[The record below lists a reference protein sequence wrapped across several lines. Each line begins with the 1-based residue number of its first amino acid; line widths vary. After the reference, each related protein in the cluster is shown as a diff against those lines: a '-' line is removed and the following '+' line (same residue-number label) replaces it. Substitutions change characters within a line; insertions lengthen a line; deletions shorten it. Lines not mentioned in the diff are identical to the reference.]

1 MSRGWEL
8 AVVPIAVAVDGGDDE
23 GGDVDEEETGGR
35 EPVARVSFWRF
46 VARASSGLREGDGR
60 GLCILLGIF
69 HGVSR
74 PRWSP
79 TLSCTALT
87 LTLLVVG
94 YDNNNNDDDDDDDVD
109 DDSNDDGDG
118 DKDKDKA
125 IKVMFSRRRE
135 FQTRIPPKTSY
146 ACKKKK
152 KKKKKKRKK
161 KRKMMMKQKVQTMK
175 HKVDD
180 GDDDGG
186 DDVKGDRTDW
196 LALD

>member
-8 AVVPIAVAVDGGDDE
+8 AVVPIAIAVDGGDDE

-46 VARASSGLREGDGR
+46 VARASSGLREGDGK

-74 PRWSP
+74 PQWSP

-87 LTLLVVG
+87 LTPTLLVVG
-94 YDNNNNDDDDDDDVD
+94 YDNNINDDDVD
-109 DDSNDDGDG
+109 DDSNDDDA
-118 DKDKDKA
+118 DKDKA
-125 IKVMFSRRRE
+125 IKVIFSRRRE

-146 ACKKKK
+146 AC
-152 KKKKKKRKK
+152 R
-161 KRKMMMKQKVQTMK
+161 QEE
-175 HKVDD
+175 DEED
-180 GDDDGG
+180 GEDDD
-186 DDVKGDRTDW
+186 DDDDEAEGTDDE
-196 LALD
+196 AQSR